1 VPLKRRRWK
10 HLLPRLPLGS
20 WVEILVDWINES
32 LGFLLDLITD
42 FFDTLLT
49 WILDFLG
56 LFPPLILAVIVGV
69 VAFLI
74 SRKIVLP
81 IVLAL
86 VLLVV
91 ENLQMWDEMLV
102 TLAIVLL
109 ATAVCAIIG
118 IPTGIAMSRNE
129 TLDRGMRVIL
139 DFMQTMPSF
148 VYLIPAVMF
157 FSLGKVPGLIAT
169 IVFALPPIIRLTN
182 LGIRQ
187 VPEELTEVADS
198 FGSTPFQKLRHVQL
212 PVAMPNIMAGA
223 NQTIMLSLSMAVI
236 ASMIGAG
243 GLGALVLTGLTTLDI
258 GLGFEAGLCIV
269 IIAII
274 LDRITQSMRPS
285 T

>member
-1 VPLKRRRWK
+1 M
-10 HLLPRLPLGS
+10 PRLPLGS